1 MALCQA
7 TGCRLPLPVDELP
20 LQLDQKR
27 RSAALRSLE
36 RFSRDCQ
43 VLLASGDEDLA
54 KRAAREHWHV
64 IDLDLPAARKSAP
77 AEEEGDA
84 GQLHLL

>member
-1 MALCQA
+1 
-7 TGCRLPLPVDELP
+7 
-20 LQLDQKR
+20 
-27 RSAALRSLE
+27 
-36 RFSRDCQ
+36 

-64 IDLDLPAARKSAP
+64 IDLDLPAASKPAT

>member
-1 MALCQA
+1 
-7 TGCRLPLPVDELP
+7 
-20 LQLDQKR
+20 
-27 RSAALRSLE
+27 LRSLE

-54 KRAAREHWHV
+54 KRAAREHWHI
-64 IDLDLPAARKSAP
+64 IDLDLPAPSKSAT